1 MGQMRTLTINGEK
14 YDIVPVVPASSVTL
28 LASAWVADGDKHSQ
42 VVEVSGVT
50 AHTKVDL
57 QPTAEQL
64 EEFHY
69 KVLAFVTENDGGKVT
84 VYSIGD
90 KPENDHTI
98 QITKTE
104 VEGVGKIRGNTVG
117 TTMPKPDWNQTD
129 PSKADYIHNK
139 PALLGKATEAGGE
152 IFNYYTEKVYT
163 GDEPPKEYDG
173 NTAAK
178 GAFAQNFGTHA
189 DGEYSSASGWC
200 STASGGIANA
210 TGRETVASGYAS
222 TTEGWLTKATN
233 SCAHAGGKET
243 AATGA
248 NSFAHGL
255 KVKATNSNA
264 VATGEGAEASGYCAN
279 ASGYMTK
286 ASGTCSSTF
295 GRDTEAQQYASSA
308 MGRGTI
314 ATARNQSVRGAYN
327 IPDTVDSNGNGKY
340 AEIVGGGTNANNRTN
355 IYTLDWN
362 GNAHFA
368 GEITIGAEKERLV
381 KESELANINAVT
393 IGTYG
398 FGATAI
404 DGITANYPQY
414 SYNIGW
420 VYVPSKASPIGE
432 AGVMRVETSQ
442 QNTFTHHTFYP
453 EGDNKGYIL
462 RRYGK
467 YNAFEPWE
475 WVNPPMELGVEYRTT
490 ERFMGKPVYK
500 QLVSIGE
507 LPNNSVAYAAIK
519 TTELCNTQ
527 SFNVVSVQPIFEEID
542 TDGAVVRRFCGNIE
556 GVSYVYAKQKVIGNV
571 ELFCKTNKDMTNYK
585 GYAIISYAEL

>member
-129 PSKADYIHNK
+129 PKQADYIHNK
-139 PALLGKATEAGGE
+139 PALLGKVTEAGGE

-163 GDEPPKEYDG
+163 GDNPPKEYPG
-173 NTAAK
+173 NTANK
-178 GAFAQNFGTHA
+178 GAHAQNFGTHA
-189 DGEYSSASGWC
+189 DGEYSSASGWN
-200 STASGGIANA
+200 STASGGISNA
-210 TGRETVASGYAS
+210 RGRETLASGYAS

-243 AATGA
+243 EATGA

-255 KVKATNSNA
+255 KAKATNSNA

-327 IPDTVDSNGNGKY
+327 IPDTVDSNGNGEY
-340 AEIVGGGTNANNRTN
+340 AEIVGGGSNANNRFN
-355 IYTLDWN
+355 IYTLDWD
-362 GNAHFA
+362 GNANFA
-368 GEITIGAEKERLV
+368 GKV
-381 KESELANINAVT
+381 YANGVDL
-393 IGTYG
+393 
-398 FGATAI
+398 TAI
-404 DGITANYPQY
+404 TNKTVYIADANSITENGIYKCARNTADDSFGMIIHTNYSSGTAYQRFITDDAKY
-414 SYNIGW
+414 T
-420 VYVPSKASPIGE
+420 AE
-432 AGVMRVETSQ
+432 R
-442 QNTFTHHTFYP
+442 
-453 EGDNKGYIL
+453 
-462 RRYGK
+462 GK
-467 YNAFEPWE
+467 SGNWLEWG
-475 WVNPPMELGVEYRTT
+475 WVNPPLEPGVEYRTI
-490 ERFMGKPVYK
+490 ERYNGKPVYK
-500 QLVSIGE
+500 KLVEFVFADGWGE
-507 LPNNSVAYAAIK
+507 E
-519 TTELCNTQ
+519 TTDTTVGII
-527 SFNVVSVQPIFEEID
+527 FNVGSLADVVSCSAYINNKPLPQIYAD
-542 TDGAVVRRFCGNIE
+542 NLCHNR
-556 GVSYVYAKQKVIGNV
+556 GVH
-571 ELFCKTNKDMTNYK
+571 LR
-585 GYAIISYAEL
+585 